1 MLVGWLKLIA
11 MNNSFSAV
19 VLDFD
24 GTVGDTE
31 FSIISTA
38 QSTLAALNLPPVPD
52 SSIKAL
58 IGVPLRDVF
67 GSLSGNHDDDFL
79 DFAASTYRRIY
90 VEENSIAKV
99 TLFPDVASTLSA
111 LHAAGVFLAIASSR
125 GHASLEMITEHLG
138 INGFIGMIVG
148 AEDVPKSKPAPD
160 MVLKILDS
168 NSFNPDAALVVGDTS
183 FDIAM
188 GHSAGCRT
196 CGVSYGNHPVPRL
209 KSAGADYIISGF
221 SQLLDLVL

>member
-1 MLVGWLKLIA
+1 
-11 MNNSFSAV
+11 MNNRFSAV

-38 QSTLAALNLPPVPD
+38 QSTLAALHLPPVPD

-67 GSLSGNHDDDFL
+67 GALSGNHDDEFL

-99 TLFPDVASTLSA
+99 TLFPEVASTLSA

-148 AEDVPKSKPAPD
+148 AEDVPKSKPAPTWS
-160 MVLKILDS
+160 LKSLIPILS
-168 NSFNPDAALVVGDTS
+168 IPMLPWWLATRLSISRWVIPQAAALAAFPT
-183 FDIAM
+183 A
-188 GHSAGCRT
+188 
-196 CGVSYGNHPVPRL
+196 
-209 KSAGADYIISGF
+209 IILSR
-221 SQLLDLVL
+221 D